1 MDVDKHLRQV
11 ERSCRVTLLV
21 IQNYDHQN
29 QPLDQACRFELGGSG
44 CAKGC
49 SGWFVTRPAFDILGA
64 LRRRQEEGGGGVL
77 ERSCPLDRL
86 QSGIVPSF
94 DPGSTSLL
102 FILPGTS
109 SIKPPPSHMLPTRRF
124 PHFPRWPL
132 QTKTWPMSRRHPPT
146 QPASLPMGPTSTQRA
161 MRPSRGLNAR
171 QVRLSSLVHFWRMY
185 LSPPQISMISL
196 GGAVGTGLIIG
207 SGTALVR

>member
-161 MRPSRGLNAR
+161 MRPSTEVLMPDRSA
-171 QVRLSSLVHFWRMY
+171 Y
-185 LSPPQISMISL
+185 LLLFIF
-196 GGAVGTGLIIG
+196 GACTYPHP
-207 SGTALVR
+207 RFP